1 MATLQTLRKSEHH
14 FETLCDKHLT
24 IGTRHGISSTHDNV
38 TIEKV
43 AHRIPNE
50 IPRDDTHGKR
60 KEKNFFFFLSFLFF
74 FLFLFYSPSP
84 RVVNGACAI
93 YYSGTPSR
101 IRSRA
106 VL

>member
-1 MATLQTLRKSEHH
+1 MATLQTLRKPEHH
-14 FETLCDKHLT
+14 FENLCDKHLT
-24 IGTRHGISSTHDNV
+24 ISTRHGISSTHDNV

-50 IPRDDTHGKR
+50 IPRDDTNGKR
-60 KEKNFFFFLSFLFF
+60 KERNFFFFSFLSF

-84 RVVNGACAI
+84 RVVNGACAS
-93 YYSGTPSR
+93 YYSGTSSR
-101 IRSRA
+101 IRSRT